1 MRYPQGPYAEAILR
15 FQISFPDTYPS
26 SPPLVTFS
34 TDVFHPLVVPLTT
47 YTFSAN
53 VDASS
58 TVSASDEHRL
68 PPGAFSLRYGFPD
81 WFVRGGTQDGTTTA
95 TRERESGVS
104 SDDVNQEN
112 IKQTQEEKDTRSTPS
127 SPKPTPADP
136 LATIRDIN
144 PAQTDRKATL
154 LALLHHIHASFTDP
168 SVLDP
173 LPLSSAG
180 NPSAW
185 HAWRAHRSLNS
196 PHTATSKSATT
207 PTATGADAST
217 ALAAGSATGSSS
229 STSPSSPKH
238 PSAWKWDGVWE
249 SRVESAI
256 RESIAEST
264 LFGSSTAAAASGT
277 GIGLGLGFGGARGD
291 AGTPGSRFASSPS
304 RSGGGW
310 GAGGGG
316 GPGTAAAGGSNLDD
330 RQRLQAI
337 ADRQIRFAK
346 IPDDGLLDVRRRA
359 GLASS
364 VPNVGR

>member
-1 MRYPQGPYAEAILR
+1 MGRCLLRPQCKRLREISQGPYAEAILR

-34 TDVFHPLVVPLTT
+34 TDVFHPLVVPSTT

-53 VDASS
+53 LEASS

-68 PPGAFSLRYGFPD
+68 PPGAFSLRYGFPN
-81 WFVRGGTQDGTTTA
+81 WFARAGAQGTTT
-95 TRERESGVS
+95 TTHEREGGASTDDVTQG
-104 SDDVNQEN
+104 DVNQAQGESD
-112 IKQTQEEKDTRSTPS
+112 QRSKPS
-127 SPKPTPADP
+127 SPESTTVDAQ
-136 LATIRDIN
+136 ATTQAIN
-144 PAQTDRKATL
+144 SAQVDRKATL

-168 SVLDP
+168 SILDP
-173 LPLSSAG
+173 LPISSAG

-196 PHTATSKSATT
+196 PTSAIA
-207 PTATGADAST
+207 ATGADASAPLGT
-217 ALAAGSATGSSS
+217 GPATGSSS

-256 RESIAEST
+256 RESIAESA
-264 LFGSSTAAAASGT
+264 LFGSPAASG
-277 GIGLGLGFGGARGD
+277 GPGAGLGLGFGLGGARGEV
-291 AGTPGSRFASSPS
+291 GTPGSRFASSPS
-304 RSGGGW
+304 M
-310 GAGGGG
+310 GGGG
-316 GPGTAAAGGSNLDD
+316 ASGTAAAGGSDLDD

-346 IPDDGLLDVRRRA
+346 IPDDSLLDVRRQA
-359 GLASS
+359 GFLA
-364 VPNVGR
+364 PAMNVAR